1 MQRHLV
7 WLAVLGALL
16 LPVSAHAAPDEPFGV
31 EPVARPM
38 QTAILREWKTM
49 PQKML
54 RDAAVL
60 EFCRE
65 DLFRCS
71 PAVASLVGLIDRVK
85 GFNFYTKLVE
95 VDTAINQMVAHVSD
109 LEQWGPTEESGASE
123 VWSSPLDI
131 AGTGKGDC
139 DDFVN
144 LKFFVL
150 WQAGVPLDKMRLV
163 VLDYDVGQ
171 LHIVLAV
178 RTAKEWLLLD
188 NSPLKKAI
196 TPGVRYALHAYD
208 LYAPSAV
215 ATALPSA
222 R

>member
-16 LPVSAHAAPDEPFGV
+16 LPTPAPAAPDEPFGV
-31 EPVARPM
+31 EPVARPT

-49 PQKML
+49 PQKLL

-60 EFCRE
+60 EACRE
-65 DLFRCS
+65 DSSQCS
-71 PAVASLVGLIDRVK
+71 QASSTLIGLIDRVK
-85 GFNFYTKLVE
+85 GFNLYTKLVE
-95 VDTAINQMVAHVSD
+95 VDTAVNQTVAYVPD

-123 VWSSPLDI
+123 VWSSPLDT
-131 AGTGKGDC
+131 AASGKGDC
-139 DDFVN
+139 EDLVN

-150 WQAGVPLDKMRLV
+150 WQAGMPLDQMRLV

-178 RTAKEWLLLD
+178 RAAQEWLLLD

-196 TPGVRYALHAYD
+196 NPGVQYALRAYD
-208 LYAPSAV
+208 LYAPSAM
-215 ATALPSA
+215 ATALPAA